1 MLFYCL
7 KCKKKKNRESENTE
21 VVKTKSGRIMIL
33 LNGAICSSQKS
44 IFNKEQGA
52 SGILRK
58 MLATKIPVLGDMP
71 IADILF

>member
-1 MLFYCL
+1 
-7 KCKKKKNRESENTE
+7 
-21 VVKTKSGRIMIL
+21 MIL